1 LCPIKLIMNNEGLP
15 AKVNSKTTAN
25 IVYSPL
31 MKLNKSNNL
40 DKQLS
45 HKLKDINKNSNH
57 IE

>member
-1 LCPIKLIMNNEGLP
+1 MNNEGLP
-15 AKVNSKTTAN
+15 AKVNSKTTTN

-40 DKQLS
+40 DKPLS
-45 HKLKDINKNSNH
+45 HKLKDINKNSNN

>member
-1 LCPIKLIMNNEGLP
+1 MNNEGLP
-15 AKVNSKTTAN
+15 AKVNSKTTTN